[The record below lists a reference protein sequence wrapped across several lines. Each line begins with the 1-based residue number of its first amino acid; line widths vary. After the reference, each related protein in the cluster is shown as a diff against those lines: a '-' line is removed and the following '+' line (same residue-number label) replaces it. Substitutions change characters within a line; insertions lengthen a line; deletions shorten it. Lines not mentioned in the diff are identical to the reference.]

1 MKKMSLKI
9 ITPNKI
15 IYNGD
20 IRMLT
25 VRTVSG
31 DQGILPF
38 HAPLVTLLGIGFLK
52 IYLLDNKM
60 INYSISTGIMVV
72 YKNIIKILTDDI
84 EKN

>member
-1 MKKMSLKI
+1 MSLKI

-60 INYSISTGIMVV
+60 INYSISSGIMVV